1 VIADEDVE
9 AERREQLLWTDKE
22 KKRHRAAKDA
32 DRDLRERIFFGRDND
47 GSVPRGEGPD
57 TFAWAE
63 ANLGDID
70 GIGKHL
76 EALHALERKYPYRI
90 PRGQ

>member
-1 VIADEDVE
+1 VIADDDVE
-9 AERREQLLWTDKE
+9 AERREQLLWTEKE
-22 KKRHRAAKDA
+22 KERHRAAADA
-32 DRDLRERIFFGRDND
+32 DRELRERVFFGRDNE
-47 GSVPRGEGPD
+47 GGAPRGPGRD
-57 TFAWAE
+57 TFAEVE

-76 EALHALERKYPYRI
+76 EALHSLERKYPYRI